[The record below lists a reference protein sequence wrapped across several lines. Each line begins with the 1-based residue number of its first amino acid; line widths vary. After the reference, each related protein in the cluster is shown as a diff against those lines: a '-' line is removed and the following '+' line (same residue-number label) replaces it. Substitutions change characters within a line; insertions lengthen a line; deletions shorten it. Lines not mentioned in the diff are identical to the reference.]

1 MSTIHVNFRTPSLV
15 MPGEFWMHLP
25 EKTMP
30 ALPFLPPNPNY
41 DRPTRTL
48 ILLHGFSS
56 DAQEWLFS
64 SPAAQLSFQYNLA
77 VVIPTG
83 GMNFYLDL
91 PATGQK
97 YQSFIGEDLVNY
109 LRDTFGLAMDRE
121 DTFIGGL
128 SMGGFGALHTAL
140 TYPDRFSKVMALSS
154 ALIIDE
160 LKDMRPGMANP
171 VANYEYYAHTFGDLK
186 TAHERDCSPAVLY
199 QKRKAEGAPL
209 PQIYMAC
216 GTEDFLLAPNR
227 KLRDFLQSEGAD
239 LRYEEGPGMHDW
251 AFWYPR
257 SLEGVEWLL
266 NRK

>member
-1 MSTIHVNFRTPSLV
+1 MALIQMEFKSETLKRTVPVNV
-15 MPGEFWMHLP
+15 ILP
-25 EKTMP
+25 IEKFKGP
-30 ALPFLPPNPNY
+30 Y
-41 DRPTRTL
+41 PTL
-48 ILLHGFSS
+48 YLLHGLT
-56 DAQEWLFS
+56 DNCNGWLS
-64 SPAAQLSFQYNLA
+64 YSRIRLWAEDSGLA
-77 VVIPTG
+77 VVMPSG
-83 GMNFYLDL
+83 ENSFYMDILVKDGCL
-91 PATGQK
+91 GD
-97 YQSFIGEDLVNY
+97 FGEYVGRELVEVTREMFP
-109 LRDTFGLAMDRE
+109 LSHKRE

-160 LKDMRPGMANP
+160 LKDMSPGMANP

-199 QKRKAEGAPL
+199 RKRKAEGAPL

-227 KLRDFLQSEGAD
+227 RLRDFLQSEGAD

-251 AFWYPR
+251 NFWYPR